1 MKLVHCLACGDMFNL
16 RANEKSCTCGEVKG
30 RYTDD
35 SHAEVSGVHMAIA
48 IGNGSYRNAFHAAPT
63 EQSDWRYDGRLE
75 KVSALFKQVNELV
88 PTMFMGWARM
98 PDGPTNSHSK
108 IKE

>member
-1 MKLVHCLACGDMFNL
+1 MKLIQCLKCQDIFNL
-16 RANEKSCTCGEVKG
+16 NYKEKSCTCGEVNG

-35 SHAEVSGVHMAIA
+35 SHAEVSGVHMAVA
-48 IGNGSYRNAFHAAPT
+48 IGNGSYRNAFNAAPDET
-63 EQSDWRYDGRLE
+63 SDWRYDGRLE
-75 KVSALFKQVNELV
+75 KVSALFKQLNALV
-88 PTMFMGWARM
+88 PTMFMGWVRM